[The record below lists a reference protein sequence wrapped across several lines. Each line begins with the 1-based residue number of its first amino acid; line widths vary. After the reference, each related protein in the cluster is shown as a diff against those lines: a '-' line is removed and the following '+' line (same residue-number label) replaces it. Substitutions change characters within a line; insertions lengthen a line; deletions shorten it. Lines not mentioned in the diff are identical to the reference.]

1 MIRVVAALLLIWEPL
16 NFAVGAL
23 TALPT
28 IVYRGWMAATELA
41 AHGVVAAV
49 ATSAALALWNTT
61 SAAPSSRIDRD
72 RPLGSA
78 DDSSNLV
85 VSAPERHRTGIA
97 AADLSFSQS

>member
-16 NFAVGAL
+16 NFAVEAL

-49 ATSAALALWNTT
+49 ATVGGACALEYDPCGAVV
-61 SAAPSSRIDRD
+61 SHRSRSSSR
-72 RPLGSA
+72 
-78 DDSSNLV
+78 
-85 VSAPERHRTGIA
+85 
-97 AADLSFSQS
+97 